1 MPHVAA
7 FVCATTLSLHDHNAA
22 CCSWRVRYNTAV
34 VREGRELLALKIDRR
49 AVRRV
54 RTTKQATAAL

>member
-1 MPHVAA
+1 
-7 FVCATTLSLHDHNAA
+7 
-22 CCSWRVRYNTAV
+22 VRYNTAV

-54 RTTKQATAAL
+54 RTTKQATAAF